1 MPEKTGLSIPCQWDK
16 DSLIEILNYG
26 VSKEID
32 IKEVYGTASFENLP
46 HGRAFE
52 VTKRIDKNDALEIKK
67 IISEKGITFA
77 YLINAP
83 LELDSY
89 EFLENELDWI
99 VNDFKADSITIS
111 SLKLMKFVR
120 AKYPD
125 LKINVSTI
133 AGVKTVEDMKQY
145 LPINPS
151 KFITHHDINRN
162 YKDLEEIIE
171 FLREKNIDFEVMLNE
186 SCLRRCA
193 RRDEH
198 YSTLG
203 KGCGDSEFH
212 LWCNSLKV
220 SHPYQLIMCNFI
232 RPEDL
237 KVYEDKGI
245 KLFKVTGRSKPL
257 GWLQEVVRA
266 YLNREYNGNL
276 IRLLGADPKLEA
288 ERWIY
293 ISNKALDNFLE
304 NYPKNGDVGEEIRY
318 CKNIIFDLYSKNE
331 FAIKNDFIKP
341 EIKDRQLSF
350 KIEKDIYAWNY

>member
-16 DSLIEILNYG
+16 DSLIEILNYRMDNG
-26 VSKEID
+26 ID
-32 IKEVYGTASFENLP
+32 IKEVYGTLSFDSLP

-52 VTKRIDKNDALEIKK
+52 VTKKIKKNDALEIKK

-83 LELDSY
+83 IELDSY
-89 EFLENELDWI
+89 EFLENDLDWI
-99 VNDFKADSITIS
+99 VNVFKADSITIS

-120 AKYPD
+120 TKYPD

-133 AGVKTVEDMKQY
+133 AGVKTVEDMKHY
-145 LPINPS
+145 LSINPS
-151 KFITHHDINRN
+151 KFITHHDVNRN
-162 YKDLEEIIE
+162 FKDLEEIIE
-171 FLREKNIDFEVMLNE
+171 FLKIQKIDFEVMVNE

-193 RRDEH
+193 KRDEH

-220 SHPYQLIMCNFI
+220 TYPYQFLMSNFI

-237 KVYEDKGI
+237 RFYEEKGI

-257 GWLQEVVRA
+257 GWLQEVVKA
-266 YLNREYNGNL
+266 YLNREYDGNL
-276 IRLLGADPKLEA
+276 IRLLGVDPKLEA
-288 ERWIY
+288 ERFVY
-293 ISNKALDNFLE
+293 ISNKALENFLE
-304 NYPKNGDVGEEIRY
+304 KFPQNGDIKEEIRY
-318 CKNIIFDLYSKNE
+318 CNRVVSELFKKNQLKIKSDL
-331 FAIKNDFIKP
+331 AKP
-341 EIKDRQLSF
+341 EIKDTQISF
-350 KIEKDIYAWNY
+350 KIEKDIYSKSY